1 MNIWFGNI
9 LFLAV
14 PIQDP
19 QSNGTPL
26 VEATGVHKLR
36 LPEVETSTRDHSQSE
51 PENVPSTS
59 KDQGTGGQN
68 YGNGAVHTK
77 PQGILISKII

>member
-1 MNIWFGNI
+1 M
-9 LFLAV
+9 
-14 PIQDP
+14 
-19 QSNGTPL
+19 

-36 LPEVETSTRDHSQSE
+36 LPEVETSTSDHSQSE

-59 KDQGTGGQN
+59 KDQGAGGQN

-77 PQGILISKII
+77 PQGTLMSKII